1 MTGKAPVEDAAL
13 TPADV
18 LSANLLS
25 LRLGWREVV
34 PLFAEGQGEPQDLLR
49 ALNTALA
56 TLRTAPAFEDHD
68 TLEALEETVAPLAA
82 ANDAAL
88 PVPKWTHVT
97 VSKVLHRRLP
107 AHRADHRFS
116 GTSLLRCPGSQ
127 VRAGRV
133 VGGLLQEHEGW
144 VADLAQG
151 HQTPDERPLSVLR
164 CADVLIW
171 SADWRCAKLSE
182 SGVVSVEADAE
193 SCCWSVPCN
202 LLDRDVACS
211 DLSVSIVQTTSAQPP
226 GPPRPPVPSAGRDRP
241 QAAALDDQQV
251 TRTIA
256 TTNAPSSANSI
267 NLPGEA
273 EAARS
278 ASSTRTAAWPLSSTK
293 AGSEAW
299 SPAPTNSSASASALA
314 ARTCSAVW
322 VPRGD
327 SRTRSHGP
335 RAPGWPA
342 DVKRSPRHCRAG

>member
-1 MTGKAPVEDAAL
+1 MSTRGRKARRSLGELRDNAAEALARYTDPAGHYSFHTYDRQGSVEDAAL

-107 AHRADHRFS
+107 HIVPIIDSR
-116 GTSLLRCPGSQ
+116 
-127 VRAGRV
+127 VRAFYGARGPKSV
-133 VGGLLQEHEGW
+133 RAALWEDLQEHQGW

-171 SADWRCAKLSE
+171 SAD
-182 SGVVSVEADAE
+182 
-193 SCCWSVPCN
+193 
-202 LLDRDVACS
+202 
-211 DLSVSIVQTTSAQPP
+211 
-226 GPPRPPVPSAGRDRP
+226 
-241 QAAALDDQQV
+241 
-251 TRTIA
+251 
-256 TTNAPSSANSI
+256 
-267 NLPGEA
+267 
-273 EAARS
+273 
-278 ASSTRTAAWPLSSTK
+278 
-293 AGSEAW
+293 
-299 SPAPTNSSASASALA
+299 
-314 ARTCSAVW
+314 
-322 VPRGD
+322 
-327 SRTRSHGP
+327 
-335 RAPGWPA
+335 
-342 DVKRSPRHCRAG
+342 